1 LAPTAADK
9 IMKTTR
15 ERLNSTLTTSH
26 LKKANSWTDQG
37 IDDKSILM
45 INQGINYIIPHN

>member
-1 LAPTAADK
+1 MLNGIPSLVPTTDK

-15 ERLNSTLTTSH
+15 ERLHSTLAISH

-37 IDDKSILM
+37 IDDKSR
-45 INQGINYIIPHN
+45 N